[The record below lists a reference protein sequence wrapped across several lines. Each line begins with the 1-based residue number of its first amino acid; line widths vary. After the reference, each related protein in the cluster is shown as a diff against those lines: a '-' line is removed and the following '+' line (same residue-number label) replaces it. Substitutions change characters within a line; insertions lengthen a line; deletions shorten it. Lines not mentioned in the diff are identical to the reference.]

1 MPRITAIINLHRERR
16 LCQPTLQSVVRA
28 VDRAEAE
35 GSSCE
40 ILVVVDRG
48 DAATF
53 DAIAHFS
60 DRIRVERCD
69 FGDLAEARNFGTSHA
84 RGECIAFMDGD
95 DLMGSSWLSIAAQT
109 VARHEGREIVVHP
122 RINYVFGES
131 TTPKLLIHPD
141 MFEERIDV
149 EFLRA
154 ANLWTALSFAKAE
167 IYRRFKYKR
176 NEIDNGF
183 GYEDWA
189 WNFATVNAGIAHLA
203 PPGTVHF
210 IRKKETGSLL
220 MMSSQNRIVP
230 NLFTG
235 SSRAFDRSP

>member
-1 MPRITAIINLHRERR
+1 MPRITAIINLHREGR
-16 LCQPTLQSVVRA
+16 LCQSTLQSVARA
-28 VDRAEAE
+28 VERAEDD
-35 GSSCE
+35 GFSCE
-40 ILVVVDRG
+40 IVVVIDRG

-60 DRIRVERCD
+60 DRIRVECCD
-69 FGDLAEARNFGTSHA
+69 FGDLAEARNFGTARA
-84 RGECIAFMDGD
+84 RGECIAFIDGD
-95 DLMGSSWLSIAAQT
+95 DLMGSSWLRLAAQT
-109 VARHEGREIVVHP
+109 IARHENREIVVHP

-141 MFEERIDV
+141 MHEERIDI

-167 IYRRFKYKR
+167 IYQRFKYKR
-176 NEIDNGF
+176 NEIDDGF

-189 WNFATVNAGIAHLA
+189 WNFATVNAGITHLA

-210 IRKKETGSLL
+210 IRKKESGSLL
-220 MMSSQNRIVP
+220 TTSSQRRIIP
-230 NLFTG
+230 NLFRG
-235 SSRAFDRSP
+235 ASHAIDRNA

>member
-1 MPRITAIINLHRERR
+1 MPRITAIINLHREGR
-16 LCQPTLQSVVRA
+16 LCQSTLRSVVRA
-28 VDRAEAE
+28 VERAEAD
-35 GSSCE
+35 GFSCE
-40 ILVVVDRG
+40 IVVVIDRG

-69 FGDLAEARNFGTSHA
+69 FGDLADARNFGTSHA

-95 DLMGSSWLSIAAQT
+95 DLMGSSWLTLAAQT
-109 VARHEGREIVVHP
+109 IARHEGREIVVHP

-141 MFEERIDV
+141 MDEERIDV
-149 EFLRA
+149 DFLRA

-167 IYRRFKYKR
+167 IYQRFKYRR
-176 NEIDNGF
+176 NEIDDGF

-189 WNFATVNAGIAHLA
+189 WNFATVNAGIIHLA

-210 IRKKETGSLL
+210 IRKKESGSLL
-220 MMSSQNRIVP
+220 TTSSQRRIIP
-230 NLFTG
+230 NLFRG
-235 SSRAFDRSP
+235 ASRAADRNG